1 MITEKELK
9 KEVARISELG
19 TRKQIPIENG
29 LVLDVLGQGRGTWRF
44 RFREHGK
51 SHKVSIGAYPLI
63 SLKYARAKRDELRL
77 RLLNGESLVRPQRTT
92 PSLEQMFEEWVSTR
106 IEPLYTPKYL
116 SNVRIRMRPLL
127 AKYGGIPVDEVRS
140 VDILEVIREVEKA
153 GHYDAAHR
161 LKQAA
166 GQMFRYA
173 MASGIVE
180 ADPTYALAGAMHPKN
195 TKHYPRITEPD
206 RVGQLMRDIRDK
218 GSSPVM
224 RIFLQM
230 HAYTF
235 VRPKEIREAEWTEFD
250 FDKNFWRI
258 PAEKMKMRRLHI
270 VPLARQ
276 VLELLTKLKVMTG
289 HGRYLFP
296 AWGAMD
302 GSRHIS
308 ENTENK
314 ALRDRGYLSTE
325 MVGHGFRGM
334 ASTLLHNSGL
344 WPSQVIEIQ
353 LSHLDSNSVRESYN
367 DADYMERRIE
377 MMQWYADYLDEL
389 MMRPLSPDA

>member
-1 MITEKELK
+1 MITEKELR
-9 KEVARISELG
+9 KEINRIAELG

-29 LVLDVLGQGRGTWRF
+29 LVLDVLGPGRGTWRF
-44 RFREHGK
+44 RFRENGK
-51 SHKVSIGAYPLI
+51 SHKRSLGAYPLI
-63 SLKYARAKRDELRL
+63 SLKEARGKRDELRL
-77 RLLNGESLVRPQRTT
+77 LMLKGESLVRPKRAV
-92 PSLEQMFEEWVSTR
+92 PSLSKIFEEWLSTR
-106 IEPLYTPKYL
+106 IEPVFTPKYIN
-116 SNVRIRMRPLL
+116 NVRIRMRPLL
-127 AKYGGIPVDEVRS
+127 AKYGDIPVNEIKS
-140 VDILEVIREVEKA
+140 ADILEVIREVEKA

-173 MASGIVE
+173 MATGVVD
-180 ADPTYALAGAMHPKN
+180 ADPTYALSGALHPKN
-195 TKHYPRITEPD
+195 TKHYPRITEPAL
-206 RVGQLMRDIRDK
+206 VGQLMRDIRDK
-218 GSSPVM
+218 GNSPVM
-224 RIFLQM
+224 RIFLQL

-250 FDKNFWRI
+250 LDKKQWRI
-258 PAEKMKMRRLHI
+258 PAEKMKMRRVHI

-276 VLELLTKLKVMTG
+276 ALELLGQLRIMTG

-296 AWGAMD
+296 AWGYMD

-308 ENTENK
+308 ENAENK
-314 ALRDRGYLSTE
+314 ALRDRGYLNTA

-334 ASTLLHNSGL
+334 ASTLLHNAG

-353 LSHLDSNSVRESYN
+353 LSHVDSNSVRESYN

-377 MMQWYADYLDEL
+377 MMQWYADYLDGL
-389 MMRPLSPDA
+389 RDGIK